1 MFIGAGTSSF
11 TSRGLDM
18 REYLMEMRDFVV
30 SSGVVVGVEAGTA
43 ESTLF
48 DRNYNPTSR
57 RKRFYQSGR

>member
-1 MFIGAGTSSF
+1 
-11 TSRGLDM
+11 M